1 MDNEKTPPDT
11 SFGERNMDEKNVGQ
25 PELRSIVRGVIEE
38 FVQAERAKAEPA
50 YKAELMDER
59 KRREDLERRVNELV
73 QENQA
78 SRRIA
83 EEAERSSSVR
93 AELQRLGVAK
103 VDLAYR
109 VVKDDIQ
116 RSDDGRLF
124 AKTGQGEVPAREYL
138 VQFVQDNP
146 ELLPARITGGSGMGS
161 EPKVAPATG
170 GLDLEKIR
178 PGMSPEELEKVRHEI
193 SRIASQTL
201 RGH

>member
-1 MDNEKTPPDT
+1 MDNEETPADT

>member
-1 MDNEKTPPDT
+1 MATEEIRPEK
-11 SFGERNMDEKNVGQ
+11 SSEERNMDDKNLEQ
-25 PELRSIVRGVIEE
+25 PELRSIVHGVIEE

-73 QENQA
+73 QENQV

-83 EEAERSSSVR
+83 EEAERSASVR

-116 RSDDGRLF
+116 RSEDGRLF

-161 EPKVAPATG
+161 EPKVVPATG

-178 PGMSPEELEKVRHEI
+178 PGMSPEELEKVRREV
-193 SRIASQTL
+193 SRVASQTL
-201 RGH
+201 RGQ

>member
-1 MDNEKTPPDT
+1 
-11 SFGERNMDEKNVGQ
+11 
-25 PELRSIVRGVIEE
+25 
-38 FVQAERAKAEPA
+38 
-50 YKAELMDER
+50 
-59 KRREDLERRVNELV
+59 
-73 QENQA
+73 
-78 SRRIA
+78 
-83 EEAERSSSVR
+83 
-93 AELQRLGVAK
+93 LQRLGVAK

-161 EPKVAPATG
+161 EPKVAPAIG

-178 PGMSPEELEKVRHEI
+178 PGMSPEELDKVRHEV
-193 SRIASQTL
+193 SRIASQAL

>member
-1 MDNEKTPPDT
+1 MDNEKVPADT

-93 AELQRLGVAK
+93 AELQRVGVAK
-103 VDLAYR
+103 CHV
-109 VVKDDIQ
+109 
-116 RSDDGRLF
+116 
-124 AKTGQGEVPAREYL
+124 
-138 VQFVQDNP
+138 
-146 ELLPARITGGSGMGS
+146 
-161 EPKVAPATG
+161 
-170 GLDLEKIR
+170 LD
-178 PGMSPEELEKVRHEI
+178 
-193 SRIASQTL
+193 
-201 RGH
+201 